1 MIIHAWG
8 FPAGDSFVL
17 DMQHAFVGYR
27 MEIRV
32 QSPRISLNGTQ
43 CVPSNLCS
51 CICWMGK

>member
-8 FPAGDSFVL
+8 FPAGDSLIL
-17 DMQHAFVGYR
+17 DMQHALVGYR